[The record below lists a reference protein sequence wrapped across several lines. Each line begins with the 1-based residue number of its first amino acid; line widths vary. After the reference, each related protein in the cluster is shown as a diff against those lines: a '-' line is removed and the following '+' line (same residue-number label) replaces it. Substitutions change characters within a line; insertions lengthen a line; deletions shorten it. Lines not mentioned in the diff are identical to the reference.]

1 MDQQFPDSVRLTKII
16 LIFYKSMKRKRN
28 DAFPYKGNL
37 LKIPLRMKLTFL
49 LLVCAVVQLFAVVN
63 AQTVSLKKQNAS
75 LEEIIWE
82 LKAKTHLV
90 FLYSD
95 EDIAS
100 VKGIDIDVKDV
111 VVDEVL
117 KKCLEGTGLQ
127 CVKEN
132 GAIIIKQVNR
142 KIAVPQAQNRKL
154 TGKVTD
160 KDGAPLP
167 GVTVLID
174 GTSVGVTTDTEGK
187 YALECPAQ
195 GNWVLKFT
203 FIGMKTQKFPVG
215 EKTEIN
221 VVMTE
226 DTQEM
231 DEVVVTGIYE
241 RKKESFTGSA
251 TTFKKEELKMV
262 GTQNLIQSLRTL
274 DPSFVMMENN
284 QFGSDPNKLPDIE
297 IRGKTSVIGLKEQF
311 GTDPNQP
318 LFILDGFETT
328 LRTVMDLN
336 MDRVESVTILKDAA
350 STAIYGSKAAN
361 GVVVIETKKP
371 EKGRFKV
378 SYSGDFSVSV
388 PDLTDYNLM
397 NAEEKLE
404 FELKAGYYQVKGNDA
419 VEQARRDSLYNAH
432 RAEVA
437 RGVNTYWMNEPLRV
451 SFSHKHNVYAEGGDD
466 QIRYGLG
473 VNYNGTAGVMK
484 ESKRDVLGCNFD
496 LTYRKGKFQFANKL
510 SVDYNRAQNPTVP
523 FSEYSRANPYYRK
536 TQKDGTIGRYLES
549 YLINGREYTV
559 GNPLWNASLNNL
571 DEEKK
576 FGFTDNFNAEW
587 RILPTLYIRGRL
599 GLGKSVTRTER
610 FVSPQHSSFNSVAQE
625 KKGRYTSTNNGDFYY
640 DGDFTVTYGALLGE
654 RHQLNAVIGAR
665 FRSSEM
671 TSESYTVTGF
681 PVGDFTKPSFSNGFT
696 ENSKPNYSE
705 SVSRSNSFY
714 FNGGYSYD
722 NRYLLDAN
730 IRMDGSSAFG
740 SNKRYSET
748 WAVGLAWNLHNEPF
762 LKGAE
767 WLNRLK
773 VRASIGNPGN
783 QSFSSYQSF
792 TTYSFNTWLQNSF
805 GASVIVDKIG
815 NPDIKWQKTLDK
827 NIGADVSLF
836 GNRLN
841 VNADYYVK
849 DTDPL
854 LVYITVPSSVGVAQI
869 GTNMGAQVNKGVNGT
884 IKYSP
889 VYRLQER
896 INWTLSFNFRHEK
909 AYYKNIGNSLN
920 KLNEENRDT
929 ELGNDYAYRDKNTS
943 LTRYYD
949 GGSPTAL
956 WSVRS
961 LGIDPSTGKEI
972 FLKKDGTYSFD
983 YNKEDEVVVGNS
995 LPKLEGVFGSTLY
1008 YKGFSFSFFLRYRF
1022 GADVFNNAMY
1032 TKVENISESSLKY
1045 NQDKRALYDRW
1056 QAAGDM
1062 AQFKGISL
1070 TEMTPISSRFVQ
1082 RENVL
1087 SGESFSLGYEFESAK
1102 LRRGGMSALRLQ
1114 ANMNDIFRISS
1125 VKEERGIDYPFA
1137 RTVSM
1142 SLSVTF

>member
-1 MDQQFPDSVRLTKII
+1 
-16 LIFYKSMKRKRN
+16 MKKNRN
-28 DAFPYKGNL
+28 DGFPLPGNL
-37 LKIPLRMKLTFL
+37 SRILLRMKFTFVL
-49 LLVCAVVQLFAVVN
+49 LLLAMIPVFASVN
-63 AQTVSLKKQNAS
+63 AQTVTLKKQNAS

-82 LKAKTHLV
+82 LKEKTKFV

-95 EDIAS
+95 EDIAA
-100 VKGIDIDVKDV
+100 VRGISINVKDLN
-111 VVDEVL
+111 VDEVL
-117 KKCLEGTGLQ
+117 RKCLEGTGLHY
-127 CVKEN
+127 VKEN
-132 GAIIIKQVNR
+132 NAIIIRQLRNDQGLPQAKAR
-142 KIAVPQAQNRKL
+142 KI

-160 KDGAPLP
+160 KTGQPLP
-167 GVTVLID
+167 GVTVLIE
-174 GTSVGVTTDTEGK
+174 GTSVGVTTDAGGK
-187 YALECPAQ
+187 YSLECPTLSKLSLQ
-195 GNWVLKFT
+195 FT
-203 FIGMKTQKFPVG
+203 FVGMTTQKVNVG
-215 EKTEIN
+215 ERQEVN
-221 VVMTE
+221 VVMEE
-226 DTQEM
+226 DALEI

-251 TTFKKEELKMV
+251 STFKKEDLKMV

-274 DPSFVMMENN
+274 DPAFVMMESN

-336 MDRVESVTILKDAA
+336 MDRVESVTLLKDAA

-378 SYSGDFSVSV
+378 SYSGDFSLSI

-404 FELKAGYYQVKGNDA
+404 FELKAGYYKAKGNDA
-419 VEQARRDSLYNAH
+419 ADQARRDSLYNAH

-451 SFSHKHNVYAEGGDD
+451 SFSHKHNMYAEGGDE

-484 ESKRDVLGCNFD
+484 GSTRDILGCNFD
-496 LTYRKGKFQFANKL
+496 LTYRKSKFQFANKL
-510 SVDYNRAQNPTVP
+510 SVDYNRALNPTVP

-536 TQKDGTIGRYLES
+536 TKEDGTVGRYLES
-549 YLINGREYTV
+549 YMVNGSEYTV
-559 GNPLWNASLNNL
+559 GNPLWNSGLNNL

-587 RILPTLYIRGRL
+587 RIMPTFIVRGRL
-599 GLGKSVTRTER
+599 GLGKSATRLER

-625 KKGRYTSTNNGDFYY
+625 KKGKFTSTNSGDFYY
-640 DGDFTVTYGALLGE
+640 DGDFTVTYGALLRE
-654 RHQLNAVIGAR
+654 RHQINAVVGAR
-665 FRSSEM
+665 FRSSES
-671 TSESYTVTGF
+671 TSESYTVVGF

-696 ENSKPNYSE
+696 ENSKPTYSE

-730 IRMDGSSAFG
+730 IRLDGSSVFG
-740 SNKRYSET
+740 TNKRYSET
-748 WAVGLAWNLHNEPF
+748 WAVGLAWNLHNEVF
-762 LKGAE
+762 IKGSQ
-767 WLNRLK
+767 WLNRFK
-773 VRASIGNPGN
+773 IRASVGNPGN

-792 TTYSFNTWLQNSF
+792 TSYSFNNWLQNSF
-805 GASVIVDKIG
+805 GASVIVDQIG
-815 NPDIKWQKTLDK
+815 NPDLKWQKTLDK
-827 NIGADVSLF
+827 NIGADISMF

-841 VNADYYVK
+841 INADYYVK

-854 LVYITVPSSVGVAQI
+854 LIYITVPSSVGVTQI
-869 GTNMGAQVNKGVNGT
+869 GTNMGSQVNKGVNGT
-884 IKYSP
+884 VKFSP
-889 VYRLQER
+889 VYRPQER
-896 INWTLSFNFRHEK
+896 VNWTLSFNFRHEK
-909 AYYKNIGNSLN
+909 SYYKSIGNSLE
-920 KLNEENRDT
+920 KLNEANRDSKPN
-929 ELGNDYAYRDKNTS
+929 NDYSYSDKNTS

-961 LGIDPSTGKEI
+961 LGIDPATGKEV

-983 YNKEDEVVVGNS
+983 YNTEDEVIVGNS
-995 LPKLEGVFGSTLY
+995 QPKLEGVVGSTLY
-1008 YKGFSFSFFLRYRF
+1008 YKGFSFSFFLRYRI

-1056 QAAGDM
+1056 QQAGDI

-1070 TEMTPISSRFVQ
+1070 TETTQISSRFVQ
-1082 RENVL
+1082 TENML
-1087 SGESFSLGYEFESAK
+1087 SGESFSLGYDFESSRLK
-1102 LRRGGMSALRLQ
+1102 RFGMSALRLQ